1 MAKRIFYSLIFVLI
15 ICSLKLSAQEVS
27 LSVEQ
32 MPLNKVL
39 TQLIEEYNAA
49 ISFDD
54 MTLSKYKVSADK
66 SFNNSEQAVKYLI
79 SNLPLEMEVSGGVII
94 VFKKIRV
101 SEKKQWTIS
110 GRIVEKG
117 SGEPLSY
124 SNIVIN
130 DNGTVSDLMGNF
142 SFTSNKDSVFNLRV
156 SYLGYY
162 IKDTVL
168 FSSKNVRINL
178 SPATIGLSEV
188 EIKNQMVDNSG
199 QYGMKAGMVKL
210 NQRVAN
216 FLPGY
221 GDNAVFNLLRLQAG
235 ILASGEQ
242 TNGLIIWGSYEGQSK
257 VVFDGF
263 TIYGLKNFND
273 NISSFNPLMAKDIEI
288 YKGGY
293 DASMGDRVGGIV
305 KVNGK
310 MGSIDKTRFEF
321 TANNMTLNAI
331 VEIPIRKK
339 SSLLFAF
346 RNTYYELYDQN
357 DFSSLLRRNTDNNSN
372 NDVTVVPDYR
382 FRDMNL
388 KYSTR
393 FGKNDD
399 LFYVSFYGGVD
410 KFSYNIDEVF
420 TKVNFIKESSENNT
434 QSGASAFYGKQWS
447 AKSRTNFTLSYSSIR
462 SQFSDNLKIIP
473 ANISN
478 IKYKEDKQT
487 DNRLNESSLKF
498 DNIFNINKYH
508 SIETG
513 AEILSNRMILVEDTF
528 NINYLNQQQN
538 SPRLNLYFQDNIFIS
553 NKISVKPG
561 LRATHSTLL
570 KDIYL
575 DPRISLKYQATEKL
589 KFNLAWGIY
598 HQFVSHSS
606 VVDEN
611 GNYRF
616 LWTVADNDEV
626 PVLSAQHYVLG
637 TNFNAGGFTAN
648 VEAYYK
654 NTKGLTRFI
663 RSFQYHIEDIF
674 TGESRAYGIDFLVKQ
689 DIGKHSFWVSYSLS
703 KTEELFTYFLI
714 QVYRLAPQDQR
725 HEIKVAGLLNFDPF
739 FVSADYVYGSG
750 FPDYI
755 YQMQQSTVA
764 EQTYSRLDLSVIY
777 KILNRKL
784 KGEVGLSVLNVLN
797 HKNFKMSNF
806 ERIPTD
812 QTNTINVYAEA
823 IPFTPTLYLKIY
835 L

>member
-1 MAKRIFYSLIFVLI
+1 MAKRVFYSLIFILL
-15 ICSLKLSAQEVS
+15 ICSLKLSAQKVS
-27 LSVEQ
+27 LSINQ

-39 TQLIEEYNAA
+39 TKLIDDYNAA

-54 MTLSKYKVSADK
+54 RALSKYLVSADK
-66 SFNNSEQAVKYLI
+66 TFNNSEQAVKYLI
-79 SNLPLEMEVSGGVII
+79 IGLPLEMEISGGVII
-94 VFKKIRV
+94 VFKKSGEVKNR
-101 SEKKQWTIS
+101 EWTIS
-110 GRIVEKG
+110 GRIVERG
-117 SGEPLSY
+117 SGEPLPY
-124 SNIVIN
+124 SNIVVN

-142 SFTSNKDSVFNLRV
+142 SFTSKKDSVFNLKV

-168 FSSKNVRINL
+168 YSSKNVRINL
-178 SPATIGLSEV
+178 SPASIGLSEV

-273 NISSFNPLMAKDIEI
+273 NISSFNPLMAKDIEV

-372 NDVTVVPDYR
+372 NDLTVVPDYR
-382 FRDMNL
+382 FRDMNI

-399 LFYVSFYGGVD
+399 LFYVSFYGGID
-410 KFSYNIDEVF
+410 RFSYNIDEVF

-462 SQFSDNLKIIP
+462 SEFSDNLKIIP

-478 IKYKEDKQT
+478 TKVKEDKQT
-487 DNRLNESSLKF
+487 DNRLNESSLKI

-528 NINYLNQQQN
+528 NINYLNQEQN
-538 SPRLNLYFQDNIFIS
+538 SPRLNLYFQDNILIS

-561 LRATHSTLL
+561 LRATHATLL
-570 KDIYL
+570 KDIFL
-575 DPRISLKYQATEKL
+575 DPRISLKYQVTEKL

-598 HQFVSHSS
+598 HQFVSHTS
-606 VVDEN
+606 VLDEN
-611 GNYRF
+611 GNYRY
-616 LWTVADNDEV
+616 LWTVADNEGV
-626 PVLSAQHYVLG
+626 PVLSSQHYVLG
-637 TNFNAGGFTAN
+637 ANFIASGFTVN
-648 VEAYYK
+648 VEAYHK
-654 NTKGLTRFI
+654 KTEGLTRFI
-663 RSFQYHIEDIF
+663 RSVKYNIEDVF
-674 TGESRAYGIDFLVKQ
+674 TGKSRTYGIDFLLKKNFGV
-689 DIGKHSFWVSYSLS
+689 HSFWVSYSLS
-703 KTEELFTYFLI
+703 KTEELFTYFLN
-714 QVYRLAPQDQR
+714 QQYRLSPQDQR

-739 FVSADYVYGSG
+739 FVSGDYVYGSG

-755 YQMQQSTVA
+755 YEMNQSSVA
-764 EQTYSRLDLSVIY
+764 EQTYSRLDVSVIY
-777 KILNRKL
+777 KFLNRKL

-812 QTNTINVYAEA
+812 QTNTVNVYAEA
-823 IPFTPTLYLKIY
+823 IPFTPTLFLKIY

>member
-1 MAKRIFYSLIFVLI
+1 M
-15 ICSLKLSAQEVS
+15 SAQEVR
-27 LSVEQ
+27 LDIKQ
-32 MPLNKVL
+32 APLNKVL
-39 TQLIEEYNAA
+39 TQLIDDYNVS

-54 MTLSKYKVSADK
+54 KTLSNYKVSVDK
-66 SFNNSEQAVKYLI
+66 TFNNPEQAVKYLI
-79 SNLPLEMEVSGGVII
+79 KDLPFEMELSGGVII
-94 VFKKIRV
+94 VYKILNKI
-101 SEKKQWTIS
+101 ENKEWTVS
-110 GRIVEKG
+110 GRILESG
-117 SGEPLSY
+117 SSEPLPY

-130 DNGTVSDLMGNF
+130 NNGTVSDLMGNF
-142 SFTSNKDSVFNLRV
+142 SFTSKKDSIFNLRI
-156 SYLGYY
+156 SHLGYY
-162 IKDTVL
+162 VEDTVL
-168 FSSKNVRINL
+168 HSSKNIKIKLN
-178 SPATIGLSEV
+178 PATIGLSEV
-188 EIKNQMVDNSG
+188 EIKNQLVDNSG

-210 NQRVAN
+210 NQKVAN

-221 GDNAVFNLLRLQAG
+221 GDNAIFNLLRLQAG

-273 NISSFNPLMAKDIEI
+273 NISSFNPLMAKDIEV

-293 DASMGDRVGGIV
+293 DATMGDRVGGIV

-321 TANNMTLNAI
+321 NANNMTLNAI
-331 VEIPIRKK
+331 VEIPIMNK

-357 DFSSLLRRNTDNNSN
+357 DFSSLLRRNTYNNSE
-372 NDVTVVPDYR
+372 NDVSIIPDYR

-393 FGKNDD
+393 LGKNDD

-410 KFSYNIDEVF
+410 RFSYKVDEVF
-420 TKVNFIKESSENNT
+420 AKVNFIKESSENNT
-434 QSGASAFYGKQWS
+434 QSGASAFYGRQWS
-447 AKSRTNFTLSYSSIR
+447 GKSRTNFIFSYSSIR

-473 ANISN
+473 ANIAN
-478 IKYKEDKQT
+478 TIQKEDKQT
-487 DNRLNESSLKF
+487 DNRLNESSLKV
-498 DNIFNINKYH
+498 DNIFNISKYH
-508 SIETG
+508 SLETG
-513 AEILSNRMILVEDTF
+513 AEILTNRMIIVEDTF
-528 NINYLNQQQN
+528 DVNYLYLEKN
-538 SPRLNLYFQDNIFIS
+538 SPRLNLYLQDNIFVS
-553 NKISVKPG
+553 KKISVKPG
-561 LRATHSTLL
+561 LRATHSVLL

-575 DPRISLKYQATEKL
+575 DPRVLLKYLASDKL
-589 KFNLAWGIY
+589 KFNFAWGIY
-598 HQFVSHSS
+598 HQFVSHTS

-616 LWTVADNDEV
+616 LWTVADNDGV
-626 PVLSAQHYVLG
+626 PVLSSRHFVFG
-637 TNFNAGGFTAN
+637 TNFNASGFTVN
-648 VEAYYK
+648 VEAYHR

-663 RSFQYHIEDIF
+663 RSIKYNIEDIF
-674 TGESRAYGIDFLVKQ
+674 TGVSRSYGLDFLVKK
-689 DIGKHSFWVSYSLS
+689 DIGAHSFWISYSLS
-703 KTEELFTYFLI
+703 KTEELFTYFLN
-714 QVYRLAPQDQR
+714 QQYRLSPQDQR

-755 YQMQQSTVA
+755 YEMNQSTIA

-777 KILNRKL
+777 KFLNRKL
-784 KGEVGLSVLNVLN
+784 KGEIGLSVLNVLN

-812 QTNTINVYAEA
+812 QTNTINIYAEA